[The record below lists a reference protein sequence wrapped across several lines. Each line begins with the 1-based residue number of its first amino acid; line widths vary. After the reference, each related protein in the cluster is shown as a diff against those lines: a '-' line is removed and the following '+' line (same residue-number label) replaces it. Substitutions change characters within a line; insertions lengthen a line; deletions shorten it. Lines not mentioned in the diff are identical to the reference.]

1 MYVPANDLIA
11 ANDASHEAG
20 PARASEGSTTT
31 AHRSARI
38 TPGVQAWARQAV
50 PTAEEIR
57 CADELWMRIRDRYL
71 TRAAPPVAPWCVGVD

>member
-11 ANDASHEAG
+11 ANDASYEAG
-20 PARASEGSTTT
+20 PPRDSEGSTTT

-38 TPGVQAWARQAV
+38 TRQAV